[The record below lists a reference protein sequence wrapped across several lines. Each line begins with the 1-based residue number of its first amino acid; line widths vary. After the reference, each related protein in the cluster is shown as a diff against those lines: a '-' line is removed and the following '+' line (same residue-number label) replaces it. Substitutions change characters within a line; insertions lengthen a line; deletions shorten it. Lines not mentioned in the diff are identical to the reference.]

1 MPTKAPELLPHG
13 ALVKRDLT
21 NICGYVNGVS
31 CTWTVSNS
39 VLVAWLL

>member
-13 ALVKRDLT
+13 ALVRRDLT

-31 CTWTVSNS
+31 CTQTFGNS
-39 VLVAWLL
+39 ALEASLL